1 MTRGKT
7 MKIFIAMDLGRSAVK
22 LVAYDGAN
30 DKREM
35 LLYPSAVIPAKTL
48 SDEGANAR
56 AVTETVT
63 VDAKSYFF
71 GDTAIRQGNDDLL
84 GGLRDD
90 WFATDHHRA
99 LFLGG
104 LKKLTHAGVP
114 GVDNALIVVGLPS
127 TMYASHK
134 GQLANILSALVP
146 QADIKVMP
154 QALGPY
160 FALLFDEKGR
170 ETNQIA
176 ADGMYGAI
184 EVGQYTTDYALV
196 IEGDPIEDAYGSCSG
211 MSKAAANLQRI
222 LQQKDY
228 AVSLAEATRA
238 LATKQIKNFGKNVD
252 VSAEVAAAVE
262 PLAEEIYMKSRE
274 VFGSNLRKLDKI
286 VLAGGGAGLVAPRLA
301 KEWGTLELIPNERF
315 AVAEGFLRYA
325 VAYAAAVSFSSPTA
339 TSGTVAEQG
348 KSDFWGRIFKIA

>member
-1 MTRGKT
+1 MKT
-7 MKIFIAMDLGRSAVK
+7 FIAIDLGRSAVK

-30 DKREM
+30 DKREV
-35 LLYPSAVIPAKTL
+35 LLYPSAVIPARSL
-48 SDEGANAR
+48 SDEGAGAR
-56 AVTETVT
+56 AMSETVT
-63 VDAKSYFF
+63 VNTKSYFF
-71 GDTAIRQGNDDLL
+71 GDTAIRQGHDDLL

-104 LKKLTHAGVP
+104 LKKLTEAGVP
-114 GVDNALIVVGLPS
+114 DVENALIIVGLPS
-127 TMYASHK
+127 KLYASHK
-134 GQLANILSALVP
+134 AQLAKVLSALVP
-146 QADIKVMP
+146 QANIKVMP

-160 FALLFDEKGR
+160 FALAFDEKGQ
-170 ETNQIA
+170 EADKIE

-196 IEGDPIEDAYGSCSG
+196 IEGDPIDDAYGSCSG

-228 AVSLAEATRA
+228 SVTLAEATKA
-238 LATKQIKNFGKNVD
+238 LATKKIKNFGNVVD
-252 VSAEVAAAVE
+252 VWSEVSSAVE

-274 VFGSNLRKLDKI
+274 VFGSHLRKLDKI
-286 VLAGGGAGLVAPRLA
+286 VLAGGGAGLVAPRLSS
-301 KEWGTLELIPNERF
+301 EWGTLELVPNERF

-325 VAYAAAVSFSSPTA
+325 L
-339 TSGTVAEQG
+339 AESLISEGG
-348 KSDFWGRIFKIA
+348 KSAFWGRLFRIA